1 LQSEHAQL
9 ARAFEAFNSL
19 SSQLSSSYAAL
30 ERRVA
35 ELSAELAAARSEQLR
50 ELRAKEALAR
60 RLSQLVEALPGGVVV
75 LDGAGRVVEANAQ
88 ARDMLGEPLVGASWD
103 DVQRQA
109 FAATALSGDR
119 SLSDGR
125 RVTLSVNRFGEA
137 ERIVL
142 VSDVTESRRIQTEL
156 ERKQRLTAMGEMV
169 AGLAHQIRT
178 PLAASLLYTEQLA
191 SNYFEGERRARIG
204 TRLTG
209 RLKHIER
216 LINDMLVFARGDSA
230 DTETVSVHAL
240 FEDVQASVAPLLSAG
255 VLGVS
260 GDALET
266 RLTVGREALV
276 GALSNLVVNA
286 IQAAGDSVRAPHL
299 EALRETDGAVTLAVL
314 DDGPGFDDVGRVFE
328 PFFTTRSG
336 GTGLGL
342 AVVRAVAESHG
353 GWAFAENRPER
364 GARVGMRLPLTSR
377 HTLLPSGT
385 RPSAR
390 QEQSATR

>member
-1 LQSEHAQL
+1 MQSEHAQL

-178 PLAASLLYTEQLA
+178 PLAASLLYT
-191 SNYFEGERRARIG
+191 
-204 TRLTG
+204 
-209 RLKHIER
+209 
-216 LINDMLVFARGDSA
+216 
-230 DTETVSVHAL
+230 
-240 FEDVQASVAPLLSAG
+240 
-255 VLGVS
+255 
-260 GDALET
+260 
-266 RLTVGREALV
+266 
-276 GALSNLVVNA
+276 
-286 IQAAGDSVRAPHL
+286 
-299 EALRETDGAVTLAVL
+299 
-314 DDGPGFDDVGRVFE
+314 
-328 PFFTTRSG
+328 
-336 GTGLGL
+336 
-342 AVVRAVAESHG
+342 
-353 GWAFAENRPER
+353 
-364 GARVGMRLPLTSR
+364 
-377 HTLLPSGT
+377 
-385 RPSAR
+385 
-390 QEQSATR
+390 